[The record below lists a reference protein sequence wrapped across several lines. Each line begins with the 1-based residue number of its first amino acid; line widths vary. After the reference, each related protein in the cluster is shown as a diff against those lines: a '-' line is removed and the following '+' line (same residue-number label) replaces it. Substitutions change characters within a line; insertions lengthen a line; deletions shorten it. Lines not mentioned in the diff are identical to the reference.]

1 MGYSESLMGREEN
14 IVFMTRQHWIVLVGS
29 VAVNG
34 FFLAAIAAADIA
46 LNLSS
51 AGTTLLTLLP
61 LVLLIIPLT
70 RLAIRFLNWWNE
82 QYIITNRRVIQTE
95 GVINKHVIDSSLEK
109 VNDVVLNQSILG
121 RMLGYGDLEILTAS
135 EIGVNR
141 FKYITHPV
149 YFKTKMLN
157 HKENMGM
164 LDELGRKAGRTLG
177 TSTPPDGD
185 IPELIA
191 ELDELRKKGII
202 SEQEF
207 QEKKQEL
214 LRKI

>member
-1 MGYSESLMGREEN
+1 MGYSQRLMGRNEN
-14 IVFMTRQHWIVLVGS
+14 IVFMSRQHWIVLVRS
-29 VAVNG
+29 MVVNG
-34 FFLAAIAAADIA
+34 FFIAAIAAAVIA

-61 LVLLIIPLT
+61 LVLLIIPLA
-70 RLAIRFLNWWNE
+70 RLGIQLLNWWNE
-82 QYIITNRRVIQTE
+82 QYIITNRRVIKTE

-109 VNDVVLNQSILG
+109 VNDVVLNQSMLG
-121 RMLGYGDLEILTAS
+121 RVLGYGDLEILTAS

-141 FKYITHPV
+141 FEHITHPV
-149 YFKTKMLN
+149 RFKTVMLN
-157 HKENMGM
+157 HKENLSM
-164 LDELGRKAGRTLG
+164 LDEIGRKAERTLEVP
-177 TSTPPDGD
+177 SSAMGD

-207 QEKKQEL
+207 EEKKQEL